1 VTPASH
7 VICSQTLVYN
17 KVTNRPNG
25 KLYATVY
32 NTLRFLLN
40 TEAYLISMLELGCLC
55 PVVVHND
62 YVVLD
67 RHTHNTFT
75 GTTILL

>member
-1 VTPASH
+1 MSKW
-7 VICSQTLVYN
+7 QTVSAI
-17 KVTNRPNG
+17 KE
-25 KLYATVY
+25 
-32 NTLRFLLN
+32 TLF
-40 TEAYLISMLELGCLC
+40 AYYDTGLINMDLLELGCLC

>member
-1 VTPASH
+1 MLHALQLSDK
-7 VICSQTLVYN
+7 VIV
-17 KVTNRPNG
+17 
-25 KLYATVY
+25 
-32 NTLRFLLN
+32 
-40 TEAYLISMLELGCLC
+40 MLELGCFC

-62 YVVLD
+62 YMVLD

>member
-1 VTPASH
+1 VLRSCEPPLITIQNTRKTGNNRHFDGLDPELFDAEF
-7 VICSQTLVYN
+7 IVYISGIQ
-17 KVTNRPNG
+17 P
-25 KLYATVY
+25 
-32 NTLRFLLN
+32 FLK
-40 TEAYLISMLELGCLC
+40 LGCLC